1 MVDEDAVRQEI
12 CDAGRRLW
20 ELGLIGAG
28 EGNISARIAPDR
40 LLCTPSGLC
49 KGRLTPSDLVT
60 TDLAGTSL
68 DARQPSSEVGIHLKA
83 YQSRPDCASV
93 VHAHPPTATA
103 FTLCGRSWP
112 DDLLPESA
120 FVLGPV
126 ALVPFGFPGTDE
138 LPDQLSPYM
147 AGHKTFLLS
156 HHGAMTMGTCV
167 SDACDRMETLER
179 VAKLLYMARSMGE
192 IVPLPSDA
200 RVRLQNN
207 VLHGRLN

>member
-1 MVDEDAVRQEI
+1 MVDEDAVRQDI

-28 EGNISARIAPDR
+28 EGNISARVGDNR
-40 LLCTPSGLC
+40 LLCTPSGQC
-49 KGRLTPSDLVT
+49 KGRLAPGDLVSI
-60 TDLAGTSL
+60 DLSGVSL
-68 DARQPSSEVGIHLKA
+68 DAGQPSSEVRIHLKA
-83 YQSRPDCASV
+83 YQSRPDCAAV

-103 FTLCGRSWP
+103 FTLSASAWP

-126 ALVPFGFPGTDE
+126 ALVPFGFPGTDD
-138 LPDQLSPYM
+138 LPNQLSPYL

-156 HHGAMTMGTCV
+156 HHGAMTLGKSV

-179 VAKLLYMARSMGE
+179 VAKVLHLAQSMGE
-192 IVPLPSDA
+192 FVPLPADA
-200 RVRLQNN
+200 RQRLRND
-207 VLHGRLN
+207 VIHGRLS